1 MKPRTD
7 KCYTMTLDS
16 NHSCLLEIASDAGI
30 TDAVFTV
37 DVDNFENGREIYLAV
52 QEKYVP
58 LGIPEKEVNFIT
70 NQFLTSRSVDI
81 LCNR

>member
-1 MKPRTD
+1 MKPRID
-7 KCYTMTLDS
+7 KCYTVTLDS

-30 TDAVFTV
+30 TDAVFTI
-37 DVDNFENGREIYLAV
+37 DVDNFENGREIYKAV

-70 NQFLTSRSVDI
+70 NQFLTSRNIDI